1 VAQKNNVKDAV
12 VDIVKSLETVF
23 KKYSRHTRT
32 KAWDKLTG
40 KQGDREM
47 RKILNDPSRPV
58 NTFQKL
64 VEEKGFMG
72 FSKWM
77 ESKKRRLGN

>member
-1 VAQKNNVKDAV
+1 MAQKNNVKDAV

-23 KKYSRHTRT
+23 KKYSRQART
-32 KAWDKLTG
+32 KAWDRLTG

-47 RKILNDPSRPV
+47 RKILNDPDRPV

-64 VEEKGFMG
+64 VEDEGFVG

-77 ESKKRRLGN
+77 ESKNRRLGN